1 MGASMVRFQKSHLK
15 QILIKLKIPIGLSVR
30 GCYPHWITG
39 GLATKLGTLNEKWVV
54 NANE

>member
-1 MGASMVRFQKSHLK
+1 MVRFQKSHLK